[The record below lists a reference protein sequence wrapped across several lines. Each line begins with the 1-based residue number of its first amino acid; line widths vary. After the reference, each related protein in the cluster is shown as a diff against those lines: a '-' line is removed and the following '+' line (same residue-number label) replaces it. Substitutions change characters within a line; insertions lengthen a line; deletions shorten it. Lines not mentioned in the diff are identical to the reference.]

1 LRDKDYYSIIMDL
14 TLNDIEQIKAHGLS
28 VDDVENQL
36 MNFITGFPFVN
47 LSSAAT
53 LGNGIMELSKKEIE
67 ANIHY
72 YETNYS
78 KHSILK
84 FVPSSGAATRMF
96 KDLFEFSALY
106 MGLDYTLKDF
116 PSAKKTI
123 ENLSQFAFYEELKLR
138 FKANKVELNDYLGRN
153 DYTTIV
159 NYILTEIGLNYGKLP
174 KALILF
180 HKYSNQKRKYRYAIE
195 EHFVEAAN
203 YCKGENKEINIHFT
217 ISLEHKQEFER
228 VVKEVQPYYED
239 VFGINYNISFS
250 FQKQSTDTIAVNQ
263 DNTLTYDK
271 EGKLIFRPAGHGALI
286 ENLNDIKGDIIF
298 IKNIDNVAH
307 DRLKHYTYKY
317 KKLIAG
323 ILLKVQE
330 EVFSAIRTL
339 EKGSLTS
346 QEVVDIITLC
356 NKIGLNLSEHQAK
369 SEDILT
375 ILYNKLNRPIRV
387 CGMVKN
393 ESEPGGGPFWVD
405 NNGIRSLQIVESSQ
419 VNLLDKKQKEIFE
432 LSTHFNPVD
441 LVCGVKNYKGENF
454 DLTKFIDKTTGFIS
468 SKSKDG
474 IMIRA
479 QELPGLWNGAM
490 ANWITIFVE
499 VPLETFTPVKV
510 LNDLLREEHQEI

>member
-1 LRDKDYYSIIMDL
+1 MDL
-14 TLNDIEQIKAHGLS
+14 TSNDIEQIKAHGLS
-28 VDDVENQL
+28 VYDVETQL

-47 LSSAAT
+47 LSTAAT
-53 LGNGIMELSKKEIE
+53 LGNGIMELSNKEIE

-72 YETNYS
+72 YETNSS
-78 KHSILK
+78 KRSILK

-96 KDLFEFSALY
+96 KDLFEFSSLY

-116 PSAKKTI
+116 PSAQKTL

-138 FKANKVELNDYLGRN
+138 FKTNKVELSDYIESK

-174 KALILF
+174 KAFILF
-180 HKYSNQKRKYRYAIE
+180 HKYSDQERKYRYAIE
-195 EHFVEAAN
+195 EHFIEAAS
-203 YCKGENKEINIHFT
+203 YSKAENGSISLHFT
-217 ISLEHKQEFER
+217 ISPEHKTEFEGI
-228 VVKEVQPYYED
+228 VNIIKPYYERL
-239 VFGINYNISFS
+239 FNAIYNVSFS
-250 FQKQSTDTIAVNQ
+250 YQKQSTDTIAVNQ
-263 DNTLTYDK
+263 DNTLAYDK
-271 EGKLIFRPAGHGALI
+271 DNKLIFRPSGHGALI

-307 DRLKHYTYKY
+307 DRLKPITYKY

-323 ILLKVQE
+323 ILLKTQE
-330 EVFSAIRTL
+330 EVFSALRAL
-339 EKGSLTS
+339 DNGKLSS

-356 NKIGLNLSEHQAK
+356 NKIGLNLSEKEAK
-369 SEDILT
+369 TEDILT
-375 ILYNKLNRPIRV
+375 ILHNKLNRPIRV

-393 ESEPGGGPFWVD
+393 QSEPGGGPFWVESK
-405 NNGIRSLQIVESSQ
+405 GVRSLQIVESAQ
-419 VNLLDKKQKEIFE
+419 INLLDQKQKEIFTQ
-432 LSTHFNPVD
+432 STHFNPVD
-441 LVCGVKNYKGENF
+441 LVCGVRNYKGENF
-454 DLTKFIDKTTGFIS
+454 DLTKFVDKTTGFIS

-474 IMIRA
+474 IIIRA

-490 ANWITIFVE
+490 ADWITIFVE